1 MPSDINAIALF
12 VKVVEHKTFSE
23 AARRL
28 DVPVSSVSRKVSE
41 LEKAL
46 DVRLLERSTRQLR
59 VTELGQEYYA
69 YCRRG
74 LEEIE
79 AGGLML
85 HERQAEIS
93 GTLRLSVPPGLA
105 DRLVVPL
112 VTAFQATYPAVTVR
126 VFITDRNVD
135 FIEDA
140 VDLALRV
147 GKLEDSSLVARPLC
161 RYRHILVVSPGYLQA
176 FGTPEHPDELPAHRM
191 ITFDGWFNNVTLK
204 LVHGDQVRK
213 VKIEGVLALNDYTGI
228 LSAAEVGEGI
238 AEIPSLICGE
248 ALLDGRLVEVM
259 PDWRF
264 PPTTLSAVYPTNRNL
279 SRIVRLFK
287 DFCVEHVDTLLS
299 PYIDI

>member
-1 MPSDINAIALF
+1 MPSDKNAIAIF
-12 VKVVEHKTFSE
+12 VKVVEHKSFS
-23 AARRL
+23 AASRRL
-28 DVPVSSVSRKVSE
+28 DVPISTVSRKVSE

-46 DVRLLERSTRQLR
+46 GVRLLERSTRQLR
-59 VTELGQEYYA
+59 LTELGQEYYA

-79 AGGLML
+79 AGELML

-105 DRLVVPL
+105 DRLIVPL
-112 VTAFQATYPAVTVR
+112 VTAFQAAYPAVTVR
-126 VFITDRNVD
+126 IFVTERNVD

-147 GKLEDSSLVARPLC
+147 GELEDSSLVARPLC
-161 RYRHILVVSPGYLQA
+161 RYRHILVGSPHYLQA
-176 FGTPEHPDELPAHRM
+176 FGTPDHPDELSAHRM

-204 LVHGDQVRK
+204 LVNDGKVQK
-213 VKIEGVLALNDYTGI
+213 VKIEGALALNDYTGI
-228 LSAAEVGEGI
+228 LSAAEAGQGI

-259 PDWRF
+259 PDWQF
-264 PPTTLSAVYPTNRNL
+264 LSTTLSAVYPTSRNL

-287 DFCVEHVDTLLS
+287 DFCVEHVDVLSS
-299 PYIDI
+299 PYTEI